1 VKEIE
6 FLGTSLDDLREFPEI
21 ARRRSGF
28 QLQLVQS
35 GRDPDDWKPMATVGS
50 GCREI
55 RVRDPQGTYRMFYV
69 AVMSDVV
76 FVLHCFQKKT
86 QKTAKSDLDLGRQ
99 RFKAMV
105 EKERKRDQ
113 DDR

>member
-55 RVRDPQGTYRMFYV
+55 RVRDPQGTHRVFYV

-86 QKTAKSDLDLGRQ
+86 QQTAKSDLDLGRQ

-105 EKERKRDQ
+105 EKGRKRHQ

>member
-1 VKEIE
+1 
-6 FLGTSLDDLREFPEI
+6 
-21 ARRRSGF
+21 
-28 QLQLVQS
+28 
-35 GRDPDDWKPMATVGS
+35 MATVGS

-55 RVRDPQGTYRMFYV
+55 RVRDPQGTHRVFYV
-69 AVMSDVV
+69 AVMNDVV

-86 QKTAKSDLDLGRQ
+86 QKTAKSDLDPGRQ

-105 EKERKRDQ
+105 EKERKRHQ